1 MIESMTGFGKSVTQL
16 DTKKITVEIKSLNSK
31 GIEINT
37 RIPSSYREKELE
49 IRKLISES
57 LERGKVDFGLYIETT
72 GADDAIRI
80 NKPMVLKYL
89 DELRELAPNTDEHLL
104 EIAMRLPESVSSMK
118 EEINEEEWEK
128 ILSTMFKALENIKLY
143 RKEEGMALKKDFELR
158 VKNISESL
166 TQIIDLDVTRKV
178 EMKTKLRKAVDELKV
193 EVDENRFEQE
203 LIYYLEK
210 LDINEEVVRLKNHLD
225 YFIQDLN
232 HDESNGKKMGF
243 ISQEMGREINTIGSK
258 ANHAPMQK
266 LVIQMKD
273 ELEKIKE
280 QSLNVL

>member
-1 MIESMTGFGKSVTQL
+1 MIESMTGFGKAIAQL
-16 DTKKITVEIKSLNSK
+16 PTKKITVEIKSLNSK
-31 GIEINT
+31 GIEINA
-37 RIPSSYREKELE
+37 RIPSNYREKELD
-49 IRKLISES
+49 IRRLLSEKLV
-57 LERGKVDFGLYIETT
+57 RGKVDFGLYIETT
-72 GADDAIRI
+72 GADDSIRI
-80 NKPMVLKYL
+80 NKLMVQKYM
-89 DELRELAPNTDEHLL
+89 DELRSLSPGTQDHLL
-104 EIAMRLPESVSSMK
+104 EIAMRLPESVSSSR
-118 EEINEEEWEK
+118 EDIDLEEWDLIIK
-128 ILSTMFKALENIKLY
+128 TIDKAVVNIQLY
-143 RKEEGMALKKDFELR
+143 RSEEGMALKRDLELR
-158 VKNISESL
+158 IGNISNAL
-166 TQIIDLDVTRKV
+166 TQIITLDASRKE

-210 LDINEEVVRLKNHLD
+210 LDITEEIVRLKNHLE

-232 HDESNGKKMGF
+232 QVESNGKKMGF

>member
-1 MIESMTGFGKSVTQL
+1 L
-16 DTKKITVEIKSLNSK
+16 DIRRLLS
-31 GIEINT
+31 
-37 RIPSSYREKELE
+37 EKLV
-49 IRKLISES
+49 
-57 LERGKVDFGLYIETT
+57 RGKVDFGLYIETT
-72 GADDAIRI
+72 GADDSIRI
-80 NKPMVLKYL
+80 NKLMVQKYM
-89 DELRELAPNTDEHLL
+89 DELRSLSPGTQDHLL
-104 EIAMRLPESVSSMK
+104 EIAMRLPESVSSSR
-118 EEINEEEWEK
+118 EDIDLEEWDLIIK
-128 ILSTMFKALENIKLY
+128 TIDKAVVNIQLY
-143 RKEEGMALKKDFELR
+143 RSEEGMALKRDLELR
-158 VKNISESL
+158 IGNISNAL
-166 TQIIDLDVTRKV
+166 TQIITLDASRKE

-210 LDINEEVVRLKNHLD
+210 LDITEEIVRLKNHLE

-232 HDESNGKKMGF
+232 QVESNGKKMGF

>member
-1 MIESMTGFGKSVTQL
+1 MIESMTGFGKAIAQL
-16 DTKKITVEIKSLNSK
+16 PTKKITVEIKSLNSK
-31 GIEINT
+31 GIEINA
-37 RIPSSYREKELE
+37 RIPSNYREKELD
-49 IRKLISES
+49 IRRLLSEKLV
-57 LERGKVDFGLYIETT
+57 RGKVDFGLYIETT
-72 GADDAIRI
+72 GADDSIRI
-80 NKPMVLKYL
+80 NKLMVQKYM
-89 DELRELAPNTDEHLL
+89 DELRSLSPGTQDHLL
-104 EIAMRLPESVSSMK
+104 EIAMRLPESVSSSR
-118 EEINEEEWEK
+118 EDIDLEEWDLIVK
-128 ILSTMFKALENIKLY
+128 TIDKAVVNIQLY
-143 RKEEGMALKKDFELR
+143 RSEEGMALKRDLELR
-158 VKNISESL
+158 IGNISNAL
-166 TQIIDLDVTRKV
+166 TQIITLDASRKE

-210 LDINEEVVRLKNHLD
+210 LDITEEIVRLKNHLE

-232 HDESNGKKMGF
+232 QVESNGKKMGF